1 MIRTRHAALKVSH
14 DSSEIR
20 EKGISAIMPAGRDQ
34 MSLGALDD
42 GPMDFTEELAPTQ
55 ARETPPVDSVDR
67 SGAGIDENHAAAHC
81 RPHSLLSE
89 LNSSRYG
96 GRCPPL
102 ETVRDGER
110 AERGRQT

>member
-34 MSLGALDD
+34 MSSGALDD

-67 SGAGIDENHAAAHC
+67 SGAGIDENHA
-81 RPHSLLSE
+81 RRSLQAPQLAERAE
-89 LNSSRYG
+89 LKQVWWTLPTVGNSSRWRK
-96 GRCPPL
+96 GRA
-102 ETVRDGER
+102 G
-110 AERGRQT
+110 